1 MQGAEWFLYN
11 RTPSYDAVL
20 EQLGVVDPLS
30 HARTPLPSED
40 STYPEKL
47 PEKDRSTDRDKNIRD
62 GEEEGENS
70 LHVEKNTTDWL
81 REALPIEF
89 KCSTGSI
96 IMGNASTQ
104 SIVIAG
110 FNKAEGSYSAVKVR
124 PQKLSILIEYQN

>member
-40 STYPEKL
+40 STYREKSPL
-47 PEKDRSTDRDKNIRD
+47 NGISTSHGKDTRE
-62 GEEEGENS
+62 GEEEREES
-70 LHVEKNTTDWL
+70 HHLEKNTTDWL

-104 SIVIAG
+104 SIVIVG
-110 FNKAEGSYSAVKVR
+110 FEKAEGSYSAVKVR
-124 PQKLSILIEYQN
+124 LLGIIDIFYRD